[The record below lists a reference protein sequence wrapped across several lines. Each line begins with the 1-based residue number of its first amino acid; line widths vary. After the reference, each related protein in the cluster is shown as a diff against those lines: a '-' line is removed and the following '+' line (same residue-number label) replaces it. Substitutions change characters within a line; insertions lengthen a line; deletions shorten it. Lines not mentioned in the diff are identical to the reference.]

1 MTCECEA
8 VLLSNLKVAT
18 DSTRNPAEPESLA
31 MRNPQYLFAVFLT
44 YGLAQ
49 IGEQPLQA
57 QCKDVVFRL
66 CALHAHLLYVAVSS
80 SGGHSLP
87 PTALFLSC
95 LGQALASCT
104 HSSSKESELAF
115 KVLDYIQEVR
125 AH

>member
-1 MTCECEA
+1 
-8 VLLSNLKVAT
+8 
-18 DSTRNPAEPESLA
+18 